1 MKNMLLYI
9 VLGFILLLA
18 SIGGIT
24 TWSNLG
30 DVSLGTHGWIA
41 LSGGVI
47 LTLLVG
53 GGLMALVFYSNR
65 SGHDTRHHEQ
75 AREHSP
81 EPEPEPDG
89 KRNDDQ

>member
-1 MKNMLLYI
+1 MKNLLLYLF
-9 VLGFILLLA
+9 LGLLLLLA
-18 SIGGIT
+18 CIVGFT

-75 AREHSP
+75 AREHDP
-81 EPEPEPDG
+81 EPEPQQDV
-89 KRNDDQ
+89 KRSHD

>member
-1 MKNMLLYI
+1 MKNLVLYLL
-9 VLGFILLLA
+9 LGFLLLLA
-18 SIGGIT
+18 CIVGIS
-24 TWSNLG
+24 TWTNLG

-41 LSGGVI
+41 LSGGVV

-75 AREHSP
+75 AREQSP
-81 EPEPEPDG
+81 EPEPEQ
-89 KRNDDQ
+89 DDRSSRS